1 VCTFFSENGHSHHL
15 PQIESRVGSVDL
27 DVEPE
32 LSALGAEERGAR
44 TCLKSISLSNFWPIK
59 PATGVDAIIAKKKN
73 IKNVSGCVVNGT
85 RYAEGSA
92 MSSSTLCEY
101 CYCVRG
107 KQQCVKPQCEMP
119 LKGCT
124 PKYRALTC
132 CPVSYDCCET
142 NRFFLSET
150 HILVLTFN
158 FSHEQRGAI
167 SRASNKWLSQ
177 ISPNIHRTASRMRLL
192 WEIAMY
198 SFNGS
203 FISQIPT
210 NLVWFPRRPL
220 RTSRRGA
227 SSKETTTKTA
237 CR

>member
-1 VCTFFSENGHSHHL
+1 VRAHMS
-15 PQIESRVGSVDL
+15 QIY
-27 DVEPE
+27 
-32 LSALGAEERGAR
+32 
-44 TCLKSISLSNFWPIK
+44 LSNFWPIK
-59 PATGVDAIIAKKKN
+59 PAGVDAIIAKKYS

-158 FSHEQRGAI
+158 FSHNQRGAI

-177 ISPNIHRTASRMRLL
+177 ISANIHRNASRMRLL
-192 WEIAMY
+192 TLWEIA
-198 SFNGS
+198 
-203 FISQIPT
+203 I
-210 NLVWFPRRPL
+210 
-220 RTSRRGA
+220 
-227 SSKETTTKTA
+227 
-237 CR
+237 